1 MAHLKD
7 IIFLSTTLTCSNQIH
22 LTQAQP
28 SDNFRLVRSVSNM
41 DPLHELLLNSSSSS
55 TIERAIPCDKY
66 AGKKKETK
74 EREKSRKPRI
84 VPQIP
89 LHKESDQSQGFS
101 SLNHN
106 NICFS
111 TSHLSSAS
119 HGDDGAASLPSW
131 GRRDAELPVELAE
144 VGIGEGSLLLLE
156 ESMAQTRVLGAS
168 QGPCARE
175 LRCQR
180 G

>member
-66 AGKKKETK
+66 AGKKSKQKSVRSQENPALHRKSHFTK
-74 EREKSRKPRI
+74 KVTK
-84 VPQIP
+84 V
-89 LHKESDQSQGFS
+89 KGF
-101 SLNHN
+101 
-106 NICFS
+106 
-111 TSHLSSAS
+111 
-119 HGDDGAASLPSW
+119 
-131 GRRDAELPVELAE
+131 
-144 VGIGEGSLLLLE
+144 LL
-156 ESMAQTRVLGAS
+156 
-168 QGPCARE
+168 
-175 LRCQR
+175 
-180 G
+180 